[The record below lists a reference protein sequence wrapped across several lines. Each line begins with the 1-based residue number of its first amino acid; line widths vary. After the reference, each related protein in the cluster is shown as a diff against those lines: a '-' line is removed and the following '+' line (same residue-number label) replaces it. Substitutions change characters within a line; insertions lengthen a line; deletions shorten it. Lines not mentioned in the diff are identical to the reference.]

1 MAVVHR
7 GDLTVVPSLLSALK
21 LPCFARLAIAYTVNE
36 LGNWLGEI
44 ALAVLVYEMTGSPLA
59 TAALFIGARFL
70 PAFIAPAL
78 AVRAETMGTRRALSL
93 VYFAEAVAFAALA
106 LSVNHFQLALVVTL
120 ATIDGTLAS
129 TGRSLTRAAA
139 VSMLDSH
146 GALRS
151 GNAVLN
157 FGFTGAAAA
166 GPALA
171 GLIVAAFGVQA
182 ALLLDAASFL
192 IVALMLA
199 SATSLPAGVT
209 APTRWWSRLREGVR
223 YVAARSTLRAL
234 LGAQAVALVFF
245 TAVTPIEVVFAKE
258 TLGAGDFGFGA
269 LLATWGVGMVAGS
282 VLFALARHMPL
293 NPLLLAGTL
302 AVGVAYLGIA
312 GAPTLLVACL
322 FSVLGGTGNGVQLVA
337 LISAIQELTAPEFQV
352 RVGSLL
358 ESLAAAMPGIGFLL
372 GGATA
377 ALLSPRASYLV
388 AGAGVVA
395 VAVACAAFL
404 TGRSSHEKSDEA
416 AAALPAAL
424 PDSSSA

>member
-1 MAVVHR
+1 MAH
-7 GDLTVVPSLLSALK
+7 GHDLRVPSLLAALR
-21 LPCFARLAIAYTVNE
+21 LPCFGRLAIAYTVNE

-44 ALAVLVYEMTGSPLA
+44 ALAVLVYDRTGSALA

-78 AVRAETMGTRRALSL
+78 AVRAETIGTRRALSL

-106 LSVNHFQLALVVTL
+106 LSVSHFALVLVVAL

-139 VSMLDSH
+139 VSMLGSH

-151 GNAVLN
+151 GNAILN

-166 GPALA
+166 GPAIA
-171 GLIVAAFGVQA
+171 GLVVAAFGVKA
-182 ALLLDAASFL
+182 ALLLDAGSFL
-192 IVALMLA
+192 VVAIMLA

-209 APTRWWSRLREGVR
+209 APARWWSRLREGVR
-223 YVAARSTLRAL
+223 YVAARRTLRAL
-234 LGAQAVALVFF
+234 LAAQGVALIFF

-269 LLATWGVGMVAGS
+269 LLASWGVGMVAGS
-282 VLFALARHMPL
+282 VLFALVRHMPL
-293 NPLLLAGTL
+293 GPLLFAGTV
-302 AVGVAYLGIA
+302 AVGVAYLGLA

-322 FSVLGGTGNGVQLVA
+322 FSALGGSGNGVQLVA

-372 GGATA
+372 GGVTA

-388 AGAGVVA
+388 AGTGVLVVTLVCLGVVGRRSARDEPEEA
-395 VAVACAAFL
+395 V
-404 TGRSSHEKSDEA
+404 G
-416 AAALPAAL
+416 ALPTPL
-424 PDSSSA
+424 PDSTSA